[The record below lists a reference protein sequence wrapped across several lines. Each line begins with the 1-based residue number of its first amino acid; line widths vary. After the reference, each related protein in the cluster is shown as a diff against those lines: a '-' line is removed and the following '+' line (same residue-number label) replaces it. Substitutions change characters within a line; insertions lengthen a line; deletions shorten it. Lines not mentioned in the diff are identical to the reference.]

1 MIDDYERYDAS
12 GLAKLIRDKEVS
24 ALEII
29 DTAIGRIEQHNPKL
43 NAVIATLFDEA
54 REQVRQKTPD
64 GPLGGV
70 PFLLKDL
77 NTYCAGVPAT
87 NGSHAFKD
95 FRPERDSV
103 LVSRYRAG
111 GLVILGKTN
120 TPELGLNVSTE
131 PALFGATKNPHDAS
145 RSAGG
150 SSGGSAAAVA
160 SGMLPA
166 AHATDSGGSIR
177 IPASNCGLFGLKPS
191 RLRVPLGNDVPEGI
205 AGFSTVN
212 AVSHSVRD
220 SALLLDIASGS
231 VPGDPYATPSID
243 GAFVDS
249 IGQPLREKRIA
260 VWTQG
265 YAGEQIAADC
275 AAATMKAARQCEA
288 LGCHV
293 EEACPDIDGEGLREV
308 FDILF
313 SGNIRALVTTM
324 MGTRGPS
331 DEPLFEPVTLAC
343 SEHGAG
349 YGASDYAGAIQTL
362 HQTARK
368 LGAFFEG
375 FDFLMTPTLANPPLP
390 VGALDMQL
398 DDWPAYLKSL
408 LDEIPFTPL
417 FNATGCPAA
426 SLPLAKTAEGLPI
439 GVQIGAPLGRE
450 DAILRLS
457 SALENEWCWHGVR
470 PS

>member
-1 MIDDYERYDAS
+1 MSFKEYENYDAT
-12 GLAKLIRDKEVS
+12 GLAKLIRDQDIGVVEVVES
-24 ALEII
+24 AI
-29 DTAIGRIEQHNPKL
+29 DRIEKGNPNL
-43 NAVIATLFDEA
+43 NAVIATLFDQA
-54 REQVRQKTPD
+54 LDQVKSETPD

-87 NGSHAFKD
+87 NGCYAFKD
-95 FRPERDSV
+95 FCPENDSV
-103 LVSRYRAG
+103 LVARYRAG
-111 GLVILGKTN
+111 GLVVLGKTN

-131 PALFGATKNPHDAS
+131 PALFGPTKNPHDHT
-145 RSAGG
+145 RSPGG

-177 IPASNCGLFGLKPS
+177 IPASNCGLYGLKPS
-191 RLRVPLGNDVPEGI
+191 RLRVPLGNDAPEGM

-220 SALLLDIASGS
+220 SALLLDISAGS
-231 VPGDPYATPSID
+231 VPGDPYSTPLIN
-243 GAFVDS
+243 GAFVDAVE
-249 IGQPLREKRIA
+249 QPLREKSIA

-265 YAGEQIAADC
+265 FAGERISPDCVAAVKEV
-275 AAATMKAARQCEA
+275 ASKCEA

-293 EEACPDIDGEGLREV
+293 EEACPDINGQALRDV
-308 FDILF
+308 FDVLF
-313 SGNIRALVTTM
+313 SGNIRVLVTTLAAKK
-324 MGTRGPS
+324 GTT

-343 SEHGAG
+343 AEHGKRF
-349 YGASDYAGAIQTL
+349 GADDYAAAVQTI

-368 LGAFFEG
+368 LGAFFERY
-375 FDFLMTPTLANPPLP
+375 DFLMTPTLANPPLP
-390 VGALDMQL
+390 LGALDMQSN
-398 DDWPAYLKSL
+398 DWPAYLEGL

-426 SLPLAKTAEGLPI
+426 SLPLGKSNDGLPI

-450 DAILRLS
+450 DMLLS
-457 SALENEWCWHGVR
+457 LSGALEREWCWHQKR
-470 PS
+470 R

>member
-1 MIDDYERYDAS
+1 MSFKEYEDHDAT
-12 GLAKLIRDKEVS
+12 GLANLIRDKQVS
-24 ALEII
+24 ALEVVE
-29 DTAIGRIEQHNPKL
+29 TAVERIEDRNPEL

-54 REQVRQKTPD
+54 LVQVKQGTPD

-77 NTYCAGVPAT
+77 NTYCAGLPAT
-87 NGSHAFKD
+87 NGCYAFKD
-95 FRPERDSV
+95 FRPEHDSV

-120 TPELGLNVSTE
+120 TPELGLNVATE
-131 PALFGATKNPHDAS
+131 PALFGPTKNPHDHS
-145 RSAGG
+145 RSPGG

-177 IPASNCGLFGLKPS
+177 IPASNCALFGLKPS
-191 RLRVPLGNDVPEGI
+191 RLRVPLGNDASEGM

-220 SALLLDIASGS
+220 SALLLDISAGS
-231 VPGDPYATPSID
+231 VPGDPYSTPPIN
-243 GAFVDS
+243 GVLVDAVN
-249 IGQPLREKRIA
+249 QPLREKRVA
-260 VWTQG
+260 LWTPG
-265 YAGEQIAADC
+265 YAGERIAPEC
-275 AAATMKAARQCEA
+275 EAAAKEAANKCEA

-293 EEACPDIDGEGLREV
+293 EEACPDIRGQVLRDV
-308 FDILF
+308 FDVLF
-313 SGNIRALVTTM
+313 AGNIRALVTGVTAS
-324 MGTRGPS
+324 PAN
-331 DEPLFEPVTLAC
+331 EPLFEPVTLAC
-343 SEHGAG
+343 SEHGRRF
-349 YGASDYAGAIQTL
+349 GASDYAAAVQNI
-362 HQTARK
+362 HQAARK
-368 LGAFFEG
+368 LGEFFQRY
-375 FDFLMTPTLANPPLP
+375 DFLMTPTLANPPLP

-398 DDWPAYLKSL
+398 GDWPVYLERL

-426 SLPLAKTAEGLPI
+426 SLPLGTSSDGLPI

-450 DAILRLS
+450 DSILRLAA
-457 SALENEWCWHGVR
+457 ALESEWCWHQR
-470 PS
+470 ER